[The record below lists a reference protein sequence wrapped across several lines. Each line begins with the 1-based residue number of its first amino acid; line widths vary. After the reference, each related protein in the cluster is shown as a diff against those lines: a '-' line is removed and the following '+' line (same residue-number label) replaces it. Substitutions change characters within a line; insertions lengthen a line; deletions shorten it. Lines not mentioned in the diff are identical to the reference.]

1 MIPIF
6 NALIAEVYTTK
17 LLLLFLGDPI
27 VTSTP
32 QASKEESLPILED
45 DEVPDTS
52 KEDEPVLEIQLQ
64 LAVEVLTSK
73 SCSEE
78 GLEDATS
85 LLLQLSR
92 ATNATRETVL
102 KLLLA
107 GARQLG
113 LTVCH
118 HIRLVAASFTPSNSA
133 MSQ

>member
-1 MIPIF
+1 MSR
-6 NALIAEVYTTK
+6 NNTTV
-17 LLLLFLGDPI
+17 

-32 QASKEESLPILED
+32 STVRSSVLLTPTPERPATQEAAPASTDTDKPEAGKSEENEVAILEN
-45 DEVPDTS
+45 
-52 KEDEPVLEIQLQ
+52 QLQ

-78 GLEDATS
+78 GLEDATN

-92 ATNATRETVL
+92 ANSPTRNTVL

-113 LTVCH
+113 LTVCQ
-118 HIRLVAASFTPSNSA
+118 HIRYCLCNSDA
-133 MSQ
+133 VLNT